1 MKHKTLR
8 QAFLDSLPVM
18 AGYMVLGFGFG
29 VLLQKDGYPF
39 YVATLMS
46 LTIFAGSLQYAAVS
60 LFAQGAGLI
69 TTALVTLMVN
79 ARHLFY
85 GLSMLEKYR
94 DTGKAKPYLIASLTD
109 ETYSLVSRDT
119 IPDGVDKKKY
129 YVLVSVLDHSY
140 WIIGSTLGA
149 LFGTLVQFN
158 SQGVEFAMTALF
170 VVIFVDQWLS
180 TKQHLPAIIGL
191 GASLVCLVIF
201 GAADFLIPSMVAISA
216 ALLLLRK
223 RLGKGDAHAE

>member
-1 MKHKTLR
+1 MKNKTLR

-39 YVATLMS
+39 YVASLMS

-60 LFAQGAGLI
+60 LFAQGAGLL

-94 DTGKAKPYLIASLTD
+94 DTGKAKSYLIASLTD

-119 IPDGVDKKKY
+119 IPQDVDRKKY
-129 YVLVSVLDHSY
+129 YLYVSLIDHSY
-140 WIIGSTLGA
+140 WILGSTLGA
-149 LFGTLVQFN
+149 LFGTLVNFN

-170 VVIFVDQWLS
+170 VVIYVDQWLS
-180 TKQHLPAIIGL
+180 AKQHLPAIIGL
-191 GASLVCLVIF
+191 GASLVCLLIF

-216 ALLLLRK
+216 LLLLLRK
-223 RLGKGDAHAE
+223 QLGKEAPHAE

>member
-60 LFAQGAGLI
+60 LFAQGASLL

-94 DTGKAKPYLIASLTD
+94 GTGKAKSYLIASLTD
-109 ETYSLVSRDT
+109 ETYSLVSRET
-119 IPDGVDKKKY
+119 IPHDVDRKKY
-129 YVLVSVLDHSY
+129 YLYVSLIDHSY
-140 WIIGSTLGA
+140 WILGSTLGA
-149 LFGTLVQFN
+149 LFGTLVNFN

-170 VVIFVDQWLS
+170 VVIYVDQWLS
-180 TKQHLPAIIGL
+180 AKQHLPAIIGL
-191 GASLVCLVIF
+191 GASLVCLLIF

-223 RLGKGDAHAE
+223 QLGKGDAHAE

>member
-1 MKHKTLR
+1 MKNKTLR

-39 YVATLMS
+39 YVASLMS

-60 LFAQGAGLI
+60 LFAQGAGLL

-94 DTGKAKPYLIASLTD
+94 DTGKAKSYLIASLTD

-119 IPDGVDKKKY
+119 IPQDVDRKKY
-129 YVLVSVLDHSY
+129 YLYVSLIDHSY
-140 WIIGSTLGA
+140 WILGSTLGA
-149 LFGTLVQFN
+149 LFGTLVNFN

-170 VVIFVDQWLS
+170 VVIYVDQWLS
-180 TKQHLPAIIGL
+180 AKQHLPAIIGL
-191 GASLVCLVIF
+191 GASLVCLLIF

-223 RLGKGDAHAE
+223 QLGKGDAHAE